1 MKKVNEVSKMTGVS
15 KRTLQYYDL
24 YYDMDGLAVAKRS
37 KDKHRLYDERALE
50 QVWKILVCRSLKF
63 NLKEIKQFLLLTEQE
78 QMAYLKHRTEQMA
91 KQISELTMQ
100 IEFINDM
107 QKNGI
112 PALPSESERNGKTYV
127 EYITYLKEVLFA
139 NHGEELEK

>member
-1 MKKVNEVSKMTGVS
+1 MMKKVNEVSKMTGVS

-24 YYDMDGLAVAKRS
+24 YYDMEGMAVAKRS
-37 KDKHRLYDERALE
+37 KDKHRLYDEMALE

-63 NLKEIKQFLLLTEQE
+63 NLKEIKHFLLLTEHEQITYLKQRME
-78 QMAYLKHRTEQMA
+78 QMT
-91 KQISELTMQ
+91 KQIADLAMQ
-100 IEFINDM
+100 IEFINYM

-112 PALPSESERNGKTYV
+112 PALPLESERNGKTYV

-139 NHGEELEK
+139 NREDK